1 VGEFES
7 CAATL
12 SALLERLGTRRLLG
26 AAGAVIFVGGLVAL
40 GAWAAYSWWESRL
53 PGQYNVMDL
62 GVVEAGGG
70 PAPGEHAA
78 HRGVSIAR
86 LEGPTGKPDVRFTL
100 TAKKA
105 SVRLSSGRT
114 VDALTFDGRLPGP
127 ELRMRRGDLVEV
139 TLVNEDV
146 EDGVSIHWHGV
157 DVPNAEDGVAGVT
170 QDAVEPGDRY
180 TYRFRPDQAGTFWY
194 HTHQVSADNVAR
206 GLYGPLVILPERSE
220 ASGFDF
226 TAVVHNF
233 SGVDALNRS
242 DVPARRAVPAG
253 TNVRVRLV
261 NSDSFTRR
269 FVLSGTPFRVAAID
283 GVDVNAPTPISGQ
296 RLELGA
302 GGRYDVV
309 FTMPSKPVR
318 LGLVDSP
325 VALTFSRGGSVDLP
339 PVSFDRSFD
348 PASYGRPTP
357 VPTRFDRSFDL
368 DIDSKL
374 GFFDGAFGYQWTV
387 NGGIF
392 PDTPVYSVRRDDS
405 VKIRIANES
414 GDVHPMHLH
423 GHHVR
428 VLTRDGVPVRG
439 SPWWV
444 DTLNVR
450 DGEEYEVAFRA
461 DNPGVWMFH
470 CHILDHAA
478 AGLNMHLAYDGY
490 RTPFEVGGD
499 ADNDPE

>member
-1 VGEFES
+1 MLRS
-7 CAATL
+7 H
-12 SALLERLGTRRLLG
+12 RIRRLLG
-26 AAGAVIFVGGLVAL
+26 AAGAIVFVTAVAVL
-40 GAWAAYSWWESRL
+40 GAWAGYSWWESRV
-53 PGQYNVMDL
+53 PGTYNVMDF

-70 PAPGEHAA
+70 PAPADHADHA
-78 HRGVSIAR
+78 DHRGIDIAR
-86 LEGPTGKPDVRFTL
+86 LEGPKGKPDVRFTL
-100 TAKKA
+100 TAKRA
-105 SVRLSSGRT
+105 TVRLSSGRT

-127 ELRMRRGDLVEV
+127 ELRVRRGDLVEV

-146 EDGVSIHWHGV
+146 SDGVSVHWHGV
-157 DVPNAEDGVAGVT
+157 DVPNAEDGVAGMT
-170 QDAVEPGDRY
+170 QDAVPPGKRY
-180 TYRFRPDQAGTFWY
+180 TYRFRPEQEGTFWY

-206 GLYGPLVILPERSE
+206 GLYGPLVILPERQKTQ
-220 ASGFDF
+220 GLDF

-233 SGVDALNRS
+233 SGVDALGQADKPERQVVPPGT
-242 DVPARRAVPAG
+242 DVRL
-253 TNVRVRLV
+253 RLV

-283 GVDVNAPTPISGQ
+283 GVDVNGPTPISGQ

-309 FTMPSKPVR
+309 FTMPEKPVR

-325 VALTFSRGGSVDLP
+325 VALTFSSNGRVDSP
-339 PVSFDRSFD
+339 PVSFDRVFD

-357 VPTRFDRSFDL
+357 APSRFDRSFEL
-368 DIDSKL
+368 DIDRGL
-374 GFFDGAFGYQWTV
+374 GFFDGGFGFQWTV
-387 NGGIF
+387 NGRVF
-392 PDTPVYSVRRDDS
+392 PDTPVYAVRENEL
-405 VKIRIANES
+405 VKMRISNGS

-428 VLTRDGVPVRG
+428 VLSRDGEPVRG

-461 DNPGVWMFH
+461 KNPGVWMFH

-478 AGLNMHLAYDGY
+478 DGLTMHLAYEGY

-499 ADNDPE
+499 AGNDPE